1 MYHCGSTWPY
11 PSSQLWLQG
20 TGWHRGCPAF
30 FCVTRSASPSSLCTS
45 SDTRSVGC
53 LNTHEQSESVGDLA
67 THGQT
72 LTNGE
77 CELMDT
83 CFTFSSFQ
91 QRHSIFNNSFQKVP
105 QIQHLIADN
114 SLLCLCVAIPPLSPP
129 LSFLALLISLLFLQ
143 LSSLINHS
151 CIRLL
156 SDSAFWSLLG

>member
-1 MYHCGSTWPY
+1 MPTNIKVSVTISLNDPFIRNITQILYTHVLDISMYHCGSTWPY

-30 FCVTRSASPSSLCTS
+30 LCVTRSASPSSLCAS

-53 LNTHEQSESVGDLA
+53 SNTHEQSESVGDLA

-72 LTNGE
+72 LTNGG

-105 QIQHLIADN
+105 
-114 SLLCLCVAIPPLSPP
+114 
-129 LSFLALLISLLFLQ
+129 
-143 LSSLINHS
+143 
-151 CIRLL
+151 
-156 SDSAFWSLLG
+156 

>member
-1 MYHCGSTWPY
+1 MPTNIKVSVTISLNDPFIRNITQILYTHVLDISMYHCGSTWPY

-30 FCVTRSASPSSLCTS
+30 LCVTRSASPSSLCAS

-53 LNTHEQSESVGDLA
+53 LNTHERSESVGDLA

-105 QIQHLIADN
+105 
-114 SLLCLCVAIPPLSPP
+114 
-129 LSFLALLISLLFLQ
+129 
-143 LSSLINHS
+143 
-151 CIRLL
+151 
-156 SDSAFWSLLG
+156 

>member
-1 MYHCGSTWPY
+1 MPTNIKVSVTISLNDPFIRNITQILYTHVLDISMYHCGSTWPY

-30 FCVTRSASPSSLCTS
+30 FCVTRSASPSSLCAS

-53 LNTHEQSESVGDLA
+53 LNTHERSESVGDLA

-105 QIQHLIADN
+105 
-114 SLLCLCVAIPPLSPP
+114 
-129 LSFLALLISLLFLQ
+129 
-143 LSSLINHS
+143 
-151 CIRLL
+151 
-156 SDSAFWSLLG
+156 

>member
-1 MYHCGSTWPY
+1 MPTNIKVSVTISLNDPFIRNITQILYTHVLDISMYHCGSTWPY

-105 QIQHLIADN
+105 
-114 SLLCLCVAIPPLSPP
+114 
-129 LSFLALLISLLFLQ
+129 
-143 LSSLINHS
+143 
-151 CIRLL
+151 
-156 SDSAFWSLLG
+156 